1 MLKTKKNSN
10 VLCRVSSG
18 GHSAKWALP
27 SVLGWHSAKKRKVVF
42 AECPGWH
49 SAKKASLPS
58 AADLALG
65 KSFFKNKKKSL
76 PSAASRALGKEHELS
91 RSNGFSLF
99 SLSLTLTRCTPA
111 PPARRRPARPCPLA
125 ATRRRPPRR
134 RPARPCAPVRPRRPR
149 AQAPAPP
156 ARRAPAPPARRAPAP
171 PARRAPARRPRPPTN
186 PRRRPPRRQPLTT
199 STPSRPFA
207 VVHRPRRANRY
218 KLIFTF

>member
-65 KSFFKNKKKSL
+65 KSFFKNKKNLCRVPHRGHSAKNMNLADPTASPCSL
-76 PSAASRALGKEHELS
+76 SHS
-91 RSNGFSLF
+91 RS
-99 SLSLTLTRCTPA
+99 
-111 PPARRRPARPCPLA
+111 LA
-125 ATRRRPPRR
+125 A
-134 RPARPCAPVRPRRPR
+134 RPRRPLAAGLR
-149 AQAPAPP
+149 ARARSPPPAAGHLAAGLRARARPRRPLAARPRRPCACRSPRARVARSPHARAPPTTTDEPAP
-156 ARRAPAPPARRAPAP
+156 
-171 PARRAPARRPRPPTN
+171 
-186 PRRRPPRRQPLTT
+186 TT
-199 STPSRPFA
+199 STPSTAHDLHA
-207 VVHRPRRANRY
+207 VTPVRRRAPH
-218 KLIFTF
+218 

>member
-1 MLKTKKNSN
+1 MLKTRKNSN

-18 GHSAKWALP
+18 RHSAKWALP
-27 SVLGWHSAKKRKVVF
+27 SVLGWHSAKNRKVVF

-99 SLSLTLTRCTPA
+99 SLSLTLTLAARPRRPLA
-111 PPARRRPARPCPLA
+111 AGLRARARSPPPAAGHLAAGLRARARLCARAARAPKRPRRPLAARPCRPLA
-125 ATRRRPPRR
+125 ARPRAAHDHRRTRADDLHAVNRSRPPRR
-134 RPARPCAPVRPRRPR
+134 HAR
-149 AQAPAPP
+149 
-156 ARRAPAPPARRAPAP
+156 
-171 PARRAPARRPRPPTN
+171 
-186 PRRRPPRRQPLTT
+186 
-199 STPSRPFA
+199 SPSCT
-207 VVHRPRRANRY
+207 VHAEQIGIN
-218 KLIFTF
+218 

>member
-1 MLKTKKNSN
+1 MLKTRKNSN

-18 GHSAKWALP
+18 G
-27 SVLGWHSAKKRKVVF
+27 HSAKKRKVVF

-99 SLSLTLTRCTPA
+99 SLSLTLTLA
-111 PPARRRPARPCPLA
+111 ARPRRPLA
-125 ATRRRPPRR
+125 AGLRARARSPPPASGHLAAGLRARARLCARAARSPRARAPAARRAPVRLPLAARPRAAHDHRRTRADDLHAVNRSRPPRR
-134 RPARPCAPVRPRRPR
+134 HAR
-149 AQAPAPP
+149 
-156 ARRAPAPPARRAPAP
+156 
-171 PARRAPARRPRPPTN
+171 
-186 PRRRPPRRQPLTT
+186 
-199 STPSRPFA
+199 SPSCT
-207 VVHRPRRANRY
+207 VHAEQIGIN
-218 KLIFTF
+218 